1 MDEKIYRTMK
11 GTGAMN
17 IVLGIIAMVT
27 GIVSGTLLIIGGRE
41 AAVRKIEDY
50 FLILQ
55 GVFCAAA
62 GEGSLF
68 SRQQHGAPFDSSRS
82 GFVNSFTGKTE
93 EADGT

>member
-27 GIVSGTLLIIGGRE
+27 GIVSGTLLIIGGAKLLSGKSKIISDFTGCLLCGGRR
-41 AAVRKIEDY
+41 RK
-50 FLILQ
+50 LI
-55 GVFCAAA
+55 FPAAA
-62 GEGSLF
+62 RGTL
-68 SRQQHGAPFDSSRS
+68 DSSRS